1 MSVRKEWECKKHGT
15 FSSSHPICPAMG
27 CRSDKV
33 ERVFLTPVSI
43 KSEFLSRHERGIKKL
58 AASYGQS
65 DFKSARAGETSV
77 KSPVGQK
84 LLWGNEV
91 KKELGMDMG
100 QLTAQAAQ
108 PFTVTKADGSR
119 ETVPHG
125 MRLAATE
132 LGITSKVLPPAGEL
146 TVSRH
151 EPKMKSAVVPKAA

>member
-1 MSVRKEWECKKHGT
+1 MSVIKEWQCKKHGN
-15 FSSSHPICPAMG
+15 FEGSHPICPAMG

-33 ERVFLTPVSI
+33 DRVFLTPVGI
-43 KSEFLSRHERGIKKL
+43 KSEFLSRHEKGIKKL

-91 KKELGMDMG
+91 KKELGMDMNA
-100 QLTAQAAQ
+100 LTAQASR
-108 PFTVTKADGSR
+108 PFTVTKGDGST

-132 LGITSKVLPPAGEL
+132 LGLTQRVLPPAGEL

-151 EPKMKSAVVPKAA
+151 EPKMKSNVVPKAA